1 MKCDLSDFGLSVDL
15 DILTNISINSFKSKV
30 KKKAKEYAFYTFLEK
45 QQSHSKLDNLSYSGL
60 RLQKYLNLENM
71 TNLEAQTVFSFRTRM
86 SDYGENYRGVTGPS
100 VCPLCHN
107 HPDSQKW
114 SYECKVINKN
124 VLIKGRYS
132 NIFSDNIE
140 NETVQTIIKIT
151 NNLEYPRD
159 DLVVDDIGGHV
170 EVLDDIGGNVEVL
183 DDIGGN
189 VEVDVV
195 ETGDPG
201 VENVLGKRK
210 RKPCFDLHKI
220 LRPAKKKSS
229 TTNRFVPPRK
239 ISCEIKDC
247 VFCSTPSCKNCDN
260 CLKKE
265 SAYLG
270 SAQTCQ

>member
-1 MKCDLSDFGLSVDL
+1 MFLNSILTNADIWVGLTKSEIEEFENLDLMLLRKFVNTPFSVPAEAVYLELGCLNVETIIKARRIIYLHYLLKQEDSSMMSKFFMAQWTYPARKNEWTEQVKSDLNDFGLSLDL
-15 DILTNISINSFKSKV
+15 DILKNISINSFKSQV

-71 TNLEAQTVFSFRTRM
+71 TNLEAQTVFSYRTRM

-151 NNLEYPRD
+151 
-159 DLVVDDIGGHV
+159 
-170 EVLDDIGGNVEVL
+170 
-183 DDIGGN
+183 
-189 VEVDVV
+189 
-195 ETGDPG
+195 
-201 VENVLGKRK
+201 KFRK
-210 RKPCFDLHKI
+210 DYLYERQ
-220 LRPAKKKSS
+220 LR
-229 TTNRFVPPRK
+229 
-239 ISCEIKDC
+239 
-247 VFCSTPSCKNCDN
+247 
-260 CLKKE
+260 
-265 SAYLG
+265 
-270 SAQTCQ
+270 